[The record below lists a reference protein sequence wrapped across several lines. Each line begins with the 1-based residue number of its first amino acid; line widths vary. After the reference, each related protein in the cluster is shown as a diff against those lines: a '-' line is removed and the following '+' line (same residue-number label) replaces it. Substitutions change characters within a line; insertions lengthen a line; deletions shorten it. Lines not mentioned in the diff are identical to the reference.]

1 MLCNTLSQTVLDVMA
16 GQTQVASSAWLRDQ
30 WHNPSDIFTILL
42 IIGGEVVQIAIA
54 QLCAGPVSFLAPV
67 TFSFGWVRTSS

>member
-1 MLCNTLSQTVLDVMA
+1 MA
-16 GQTQVASSAWLRDQ
+16 DTAQVASSAWLRDQ

-54 QLCAGPVSFLAPV
+54 QLCAGPIPYLVPV
-67 TFSFGWVRTSS
+67 TFSFGWVHTKLTGDLTLH